1 MGGKTVGG
9 GRFRLE
15 RPLPDRRKLWLA
27 LAGVLAVAAVVLG
40 IALTTGGFGGNTP
53 AANPQPPA
61 VQPIA
66 RGANAQQQA
75 RNLSAWLRRY
85 SR

>member
-1 MGGKTVGG
+1 MTRG
-9 GRFRLE
+9 
-15 RPLPDRRKLWLA
+15 
-27 LAGVLAVAAVVLG
+27 AVH
-40 IALTTGGFGGNTP
+40 
-53 AANPQPPA
+53 
-61 VQPIA
+61 PIG

>member
-1 MGGKTVGG
+1 
-9 GRFRLE
+9 
-15 RPLPDRRKLWLA
+15 
-27 LAGVLAVAAVVLG
+27 
-40 IALTTGGFGGNTP
+40 
-53 AANPQPPA
+53 
-61 VQPIA
+61 VQPIG